1 LERTLTLQPTQETG
15 LSHSLRPA
23 GTADGDWESV
33 EECRKGSLPAFDKL
47 YQRHGGRMKSIACN
61 LMGNPADAEDAVQE
75 AFLKIYRNVETFRGQ
90 SSFSTWVYRI
100 LINTCIDM
108 KRKRHLHDV
117 VQASPVE
124 GIAQPASPASNHPL
138 RLTLEKLVDRLE
150 ARLRHVFLLFEVEGF
165 KHSEIAEI
173 LDISEA
179 SSKHALFEAK
189 RELRNRLKRSRI
201 VRTNDEA

>member
-1 LERTLTLQPTQETG
+1 LEHTLTLQPTQETG

-23 GTADGDWESV
+23 ATADGDWESV
-33 EECRKGSLPAFDKL
+33 EACRKGSLAAFDKL

-61 LMGNPADAEDAVQE
+61 LMGNPTDAEDAVQE
-75 AFLKIYRNVETFRGQ
+75 AFLKIYRNVKTFRGK

-117 VQASPVE
+117 VQPSPVA
-124 GIAQPASPASNHPL
+124 GIAQPALPASNHPL
-138 RLTLEKLVDRLE
+138 RLTLEKLVGRLD

-173 LDISEA
+173 LEISEA

-189 RELRNRLKRSRI
+189 RELRDRLKRSRI
-201 VRTNDEA
+201 VRTSDEA

>member
-1 LERTLTLQPTQETG
+1 LEHTLTLQPTQETG

-23 GTADGDWESV
+23 ATADGDWESV
-33 EECRKGSLPAFDKL
+33 EACRKGSLAAFDKL

-61 LMGNPADAEDAVQE
+61 LMGNPTDAEDAVQE
-75 AFLKIYRNVETFRGQ
+75 AFLKIYRNVKTFRGQ

-100 LINTCIDM
+100 LVNTCIDM

-117 VQASPVE
+117 VQPSPVA
-124 GIAQPASPASNHPL
+124 GIAQPALPASNHPL
-138 RLTLEKLVDRLE
+138 RLTLEKLVGRLD

-173 LDISEA
+173 LEISEA

-189 RELRNRLKRSRI
+189 RELRDRLKRSRI
-201 VRTNDEA
+201 VRTSDEA

>member
-1 LERTLTLQPTQETG
+1 LEHTLTLQPTQETS

-23 GTADGDWESV
+23 ATADGDWESV
-33 EECRKGSLPAFDKL
+33 EACRKGSLAAFDKL

-61 LMGNPADAEDAVQE
+61 LMGNPTDAEDAVQE
-75 AFLKIYRNVETFRGQ
+75 AFLKIYRNVKTFRGQ

-117 VQASPVE
+117 VQPSPVA
-124 GIAQPASPASNHPL
+124 GIAQPALPASNHPL
-138 RLTLEKLVDRLE
+138 RLTLEKLVGRLD

-173 LDISEA
+173 LEISEA

-189 RELRNRLKRSRI
+189 RELRDRLKRSRI
-201 VRTNDEA
+201 VRTSDEA

>member
-1 LERTLTLQPTQETG
+1 LEHTLTLQPTQETG

-23 GTADGDWESV
+23 ATADGDWESV
-33 EECRKGSLPAFDKL
+33 EACRKGSLPAFDKL

-61 LMGNPADAEDAVQE
+61 LMGNTADAEDAVQE
-75 AFLKIYRNVETFRGQ
+75 AFLKIYRNVQTFRGQ

-117 VQASPVE
+117 QQAASVD
-124 GIAQPASPASNHPL
+124 GVSQPALPASNHPL
-138 RLTLEKLVDRLE
+138 RLTLEKLVYRLE

-165 KHSEIAEI
+165 RHSEIAEI

>member
-1 LERTLTLQPTQETG
+1 
-15 LSHSLRPA
+15 
-23 GTADGDWESV
+23 
-33 EECRKGSLPAFDKL
+33 
-47 YQRHGGRMKSIACN
+47 MKSIACN
-61 LMGNPADAEDAVQE
+61 LMGNPTDAEDAVQE
-75 AFLKIYRNVETFRGQ
+75 AFLKIYRNVKTFRGQ

-117 VQASPVE
+117 QQAASVD
-124 GIAQPASPASNHPL
+124 GVSQPALPASNHPL
-138 RLTLEKLVDRLE
+138 RLTLEKLVGGLD

-173 LDISEA
+173 LEISEA

-189 RELRNRLKRSRI
+189 RELRDRLKRSRI
-201 VRTNDEA
+201 VRTSDEA